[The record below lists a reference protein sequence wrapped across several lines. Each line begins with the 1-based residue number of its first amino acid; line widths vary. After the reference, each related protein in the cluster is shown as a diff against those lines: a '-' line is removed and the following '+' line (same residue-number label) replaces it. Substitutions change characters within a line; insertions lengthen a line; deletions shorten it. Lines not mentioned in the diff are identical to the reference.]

1 MLRLVNKATDFI
13 YIKQFIWSNLYM
25 HAILLK
31 VVKKEDS
38 LGNCNHIVDDGMYIQ
53 LEVRTEAHGV

>member
-1 MLRLVNKATDFI
+1 
-13 YIKQFIWSNLYM
+13 M